1 MNFVGKTVTT
11 SRPVVTE
18 ALWIEIW
25 TLFLRNICTL
35 VQTYNIPNELIINVD
50 QTPSKYMPTSNVT
63 MAEKNPSM
71 CQSKELMISV
81 LSH

>member
-1 MNFVGKTVTT
+1 MTT
-11 SRPVVTE
+11 SRPVVIE
-18 ALWIEIW
+18 ALWIVIW

-35 VQTYNIPNELIINVD
+35 VQKYNIPDEVIINVD
-50 QTPSKYMPTSNVT
+50 QTHSKYRPTSSVI
-63 MAEKNPSM
+63 MAGKNPTM